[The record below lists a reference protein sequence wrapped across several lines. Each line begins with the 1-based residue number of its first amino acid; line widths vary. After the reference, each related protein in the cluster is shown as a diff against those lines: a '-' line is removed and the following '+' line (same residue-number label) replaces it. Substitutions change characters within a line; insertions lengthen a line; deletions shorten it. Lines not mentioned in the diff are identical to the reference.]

1 MTPLCA
7 ARPGSAIFRR
17 RSYPARASPG
27 TLLARQ
33 INSPLPGKIPSP
45 LRKFWIFFRKTH
57 AAGFPGTNNQ
67 LKPIKYYALD
77 YPRHPS
83 RPLGPWLR
91 LWYRRRHHSPDP
103 SDRTDRIDHAVGY
116 WPPSSVTGIT
126 PVIKRGGHHK
136 SCGIDLR
143 ALNGNLCPAPPERLV
158 PHFGKRRKAG
168 WQSSHLGRKHTGL
181 RLSKHTPA

>member
-33 INSPLPGKIPSP
+33 INSPLAGKIPSP
-45 LRKFWIFFRKTH
+45 LRKFWIFFRMTH

-83 RPLGPWLR
+83 RPLGPRLR

-103 SDRTDRIDHAVGY
+103 SDRADRIDHAVGY
-116 WPPSSVTGIT
+116 RPPGSVTGIT
-126 PVIKRGGHHK
+126 PIIKRGGHHK
-136 SCGIDLR
+136 SCGINLR
-143 ALNGNLCPAPPERLV
+143 MLDGNLSPAPLERLI
-158 PHFGKRRKAG
+158 PTSENGEKRVR
-168 WQSSHLGRKHTGL
+168 QPSHTGRK
-181 RLSKHTPA
+181 PAVPG